1 MREVGGPAMA
11 SRPNNGTA
19 RSATAGLRRRDLL
32 RALGGG
38 AIAAAGAGLLSA
50 SPARAHPTNAR
61 IVIAGAGAAGLAAAN
76 RLSRALEGARITLI
90 DRRKRHV
97 YQPGLTM
104 IATGIWQPGKVIDEN
119 RRYVPRNVEWVDAM
133 VAEFDPDANRVVTDE
148 GQVIEYDYLLVTTGL
163 HLDFAAIEGMDPALI
178 GSEGIGCVYDTPER
192 AVGTWQMVDQF
203 INAGGTGLFTRA
215 PGGIKCAGAP
225 LKVAMLIE
233 DLAVRR
239 GRRDA
244 VQLAYNAPSDG
255 LFSQPQTDAFLR
267 EEFPARDI
275 AINWHHH
282 LVSIEPERR
291 RASFQTPEG
300 TVRLDYDF
308 IHVVP
313 PMRAPDA
320 LGNSA
325 LAWQAGPF
333 ADDGNWLEVDRH
345 SMRHT
350 RYPNVFGA
358 GDCVGTPIG
367 KTAASVKAQ
376 VPVAV
381 ENLVDAIRDRE
392 FAAAYNGY
400 TSCPLIT
407 RRGRA
412 ILVEFDYSLAMVPSF
427 AFIDPYREHWVP
439 WVLKEQMLQAAYNAM
454 LRGRI

>member
-1 MREVGGPAMA
+1 MS
-11 SRPNNGTA
+11 SRSNGQKP
-19 RSATAGLRRRDLL
+19 RSDTLGLSRRKLL
-32 RALGGG
+32 QSLGGG
-38 AIAAAGAGLLSA
+38 AIAAAGAGALLA
-50 SPARAHPTNAR
+50 PSPARAYRTNAR

-76 RLSRALEGARITLI
+76 RLSRALDGARITLI

-104 IATGIWQPGKVIDEN
+104 IATGIWQPGKIIDEN
-119 RRYVPRNVEWVDAM
+119 RRYVPRNVEWLDAM
-133 VAEFDPDANRVVTDE
+133 VAEFDPDADRVVTDQ
-148 GQVIEYDYLLVTTGL
+148 GQVIDYDYLLVTTGL
-163 HLDFAAIEGMDPALI
+163 HLDFTAIEGMDPALI
-178 GSEGIGCVYDTPER
+178 GREGIGCVYDTPEH
-192 AVGTWQMVDQF
+192 AVGTWQMIDQF
-203 INAGGTGLFTRA
+203 IDAGGRGLFTRA

-225 LKVAMLIE
+225 LKVAMLTE
-233 DLAVRR
+233 DLATRR

-244 VQLAYNAPSDG
+244 LQLAYNAPSDG
-255 LFSQPQTDAFLR
+255 LFSQPQMDAFLR
-267 EEFPARDI
+267 EEFPARDM
-275 AINWHHH
+275 AINWHHR
-282 LVSIEPERR
+282 LVGIEPERR

-300 TVRLDYDF
+300 VARLEYDF

-320 LGNSA
+320 LGDSA

-333 ADDGNWLEVDRH
+333 AEDGNWLEVDRH
-345 SMRHT
+345 SMRHA

-381 ENLVDAIRDRE
+381 ANLVDTILGRE
-392 FAAAYNGY
+392 SAAAYDGY

>member
-1 MREVGGPAMA
+1 
-11 SRPNNGTA
+11 
-19 RSATAGLRRRDLL
+19 
-32 RALGGG
+32 
-38 AIAAAGAGLLSA
+38 
-50 SPARAHPTNAR
+50 
-61 IVIAGAGAAGLAAAN
+61 
-76 RLSRALEGARITLI
+76 
-90 DRRKRHV
+90 
-97 YQPGLTM
+97 M
-104 IATGIWQPGKVIDEN
+104 IATGVWQLGRVVDDN
-119 RRYVPRNVEWVDAM
+119 RRYVPRNVEWIDAM
-133 VAEFDPDANRVVTDE
+133 VAEFDPDADRVVTDQ
-148 GQVIEYDYLLVTTGL
+148 GQVIEYGYLLVTTGL

-178 GSEGIGCVYDTPER
+178 GREGIGCVYDTPEH
-192 AVGTWQMVDQF
+192 AVGTRRMIDRY
-203 INAGGTGLFTRA
+203 IDTGGVGLFIRA

-225 LKVAMLIE
+225 LKIAMLAE
-233 DLAVRR
+233 DLAATR
-239 GRRDA
+239 GRRDTL
-244 VQLAYNAPSDG
+244 QMIYNAPSDG
-255 LFSQPQTDAFLR
+255 LFSQPDMDAFLR
-267 EEFPARDI
+267 EEFGSRDI
-275 AINWHHH
+275 GINWHHR
-282 LVSIEPERR
+282 LVGIEPERR

-320 LGNSA
+320 LGGSA
-325 LAWQAGPF
+325 LAWQSGAF

-376 VPVAV
+376 VPGPVAV
-381 ENLVDAIRDRE
+381 ANLIDAIRGRE
-392 FAAAYNGY
+392 SGAEYDGY

-427 AFIDPYREHWVP
+427 PFINPYREHWVP